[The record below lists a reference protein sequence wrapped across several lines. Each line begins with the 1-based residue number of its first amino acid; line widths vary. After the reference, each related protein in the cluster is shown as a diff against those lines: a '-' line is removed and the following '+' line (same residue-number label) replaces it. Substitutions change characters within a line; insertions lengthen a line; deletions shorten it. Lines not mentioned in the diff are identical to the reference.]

1 MPSKRLMGAFAFVDF
16 CLLAAGAILIAFSE
30 IWRQPNLMFNFTL
43 SNEMLTGGLIL
54 GIFFLMTFVLSI
66 GAVVQKNHVTMGFVL
81 LNWMLIIDAL
91 VVIVTGTIVWFF
103 TLGERAHYFEVFKSL
118 SRDTRI
124 EIQDKFSCCGYFT
137 QNDTVEI
144 GGTFCANQTFV
155 DTLLDPNSTD
165 TFRCVAPLTKFT
177 DFTLNNIFTT
187 VSTILGQP
195 CELRSMYGF
204 MAIVVL
210 LFLASMCVIKRR
222 QEEERFKKID
232 AKRGGRGFV

>member
-16 CLLAAGAILIAFSE
+16 CLLIAGVLLIVFSE
-30 IWRQPNLMFNFTL
+30 IWRAPNLMFNFTL
-43 SNEMLTGGLIL
+43 SNEMLTGGLVL
-54 GIFFLMTFVLSI
+54 GIFFLLTVVLSI
-66 GAVVQKNHVTMGFVL
+66 GAVVQKNHVTTGFVV
-81 LNWMLIIDAL
+81 LNWMLIADA
-91 VVIVTGTIVWFF
+91 IVDIVAGTMVWFF
-103 TLGERAHYFEVFKSL
+103 TLEERVHYFGVFNSL

-144 GGTFCANQTFV
+144 GGSFCTNQTFV
-155 DTLLDPNSTD
+155 DSLVDPDNTD

-187 VSTILGQP
+187 I
-195 CELRSMYGF
+195 YGF
-204 MAIVVL
+204 MAIIVL

-222 QEEERFKKID
+222 QEEERFKRID

>member
-1 MPSKRLMGAFAFVDF
+1 MPSKRLMGAFAFVDI
-16 CLLAAGAILIAFSE
+16 CLLAAGVILIVFSE
-30 IWRQPNLMFNFTL
+30 VWRMPNLMLNFTL
-43 SNEMLTGGLIL
+43 SNEMLNGGLVL
-54 GIFFLMTFVLSI
+54 GIFFLLTFVLSI
-66 GAVVQKNHVTMGFVL
+66 GAVVQKNHVTLGFVL
-81 LNWMLIIDAL
+81 LNWMLIADA
-91 VVIVTGTIVWFF
+91 VVDIVVGSIVWFF
-103 TLGERAHYFEVFKSL
+103 TLGERAHYFQVYNSL

-137 QNDTVEI
+137 PNDTVEI
-144 GGTFCANQTFV
+144 GGSFCVNQTFV
-155 DTLLDPNSTD
+155 NSLVDPNNTD

-187 VSTILGQP
+187 I
-195 CELRSMYGF
+195 YGF
-204 MAIVVL
+204 MAIIVA

>member
-16 CLLAAGAILIAFSE
+16 CLLVAGVILIVFSE
-30 IWRQPNLMFNFTL
+30 IWRMPNLMFNFTF
-43 SNEMLTGGLIL
+43 SSEMLTGGLVM
-54 GIFFLMTFVLSI
+54 GIFFLLTFVLSI

-81 LNWMLIIDAL
+81 LNWMLVVDAL
-91 VVIVTGTIVWFF
+91 VVIVAGSIVWFF
-103 TLGERAHYFEVFKSL
+103 TLGERAHYLLVYNAL

-137 QNDTVEI
+137 PNDTVEI
-144 GGTFCANQTFV
+144 GGNFCTNQTFV
-155 DTLLDPNSTD
+155 NSLVDPNNTD

-177 DFTLNNIFTT
+177 DFTLNNVFTT
-187 VSTILGQP
+187 
-195 CELRSMYGF
+195 MYGF
-204 MAIVVL
+204 MAVVVM